1 MDGAGRA
8 QSVDL
13 LRELVRQARAAE
25 DEAWAVAARTRE
37 RQGSA
42 DELSDALRLIE
53 TATATR
59 VRLEEELRRAGTAFR
74 GSGRDSSSAP

>member
-25 DEAWAVAARTRE
+25 DEAWAVAAKMRE

-42 DELSDALRLIE
+42 DELSDALRVIE

-59 VRLEEELRRAGTAFR
+59 VRLEEELRRAGTVSPP
-74 GSGRDSSSAP
+74 SGHGHLSAP